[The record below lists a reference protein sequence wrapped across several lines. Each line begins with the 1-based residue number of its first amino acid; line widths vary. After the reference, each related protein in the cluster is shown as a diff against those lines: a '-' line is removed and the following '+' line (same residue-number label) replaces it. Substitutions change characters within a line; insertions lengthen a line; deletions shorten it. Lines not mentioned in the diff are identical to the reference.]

1 MGRIWKERVDF
12 MTELEQARAVISEAD
27 REMAKLFTK
36 RMEAVRTVAAYKR
49 AHGLPITDRSREEEM
64 LREEAGLIEDE
75 TLRPFYVSFLKETI
89 GISKRYQHRLMDG
102 LRVAYSGVEGAFA
115 NIAAQKIFPDAT
127 AMPYADFAA
136 AYRAVEEGRC
146 DCAVLPIE
154 NSLNGDVGRV
164 LDLAYFGKLYVSGVY
179 EVEIVHN
186 LLAVKGTTMDE
197 IRTVVSHEQA
207 LGQCAQYLEKHG
219 FATTEAVNTAVAA
232 KMVAEAGRHDL
243 VAIGSAEAA
252 ERFGLKVLESHINDS
267 SNNSTRFAV
276 FTRERRE
283 PGTDDGR
290 FLMLFSVNN
299 AAGSLGRAI
308 NVIGEYGFN
317 LLALKSRPRK
327 ELAWE
332 YYFYAESE
340 GNIASEQGRKML
352 DALRSCCNDLKVLG
366 SYEREVRV

>member
-1 MGRIWKERVDF
+1 
-12 MTELEQARAVISEAD
+12 MTELEQARAIISEAD
-27 REMAKLFTK
+27 REMAKVFEK
-36 RMEAVRTVAAYKR
+36 RMAAVRTVAAYKK
-49 AHGLPITDRSREEEM
+49 ANGLPITDRSREEEM

-75 TLRPFYVSFLKETI
+75 SLRPFYVSFLRETI
-89 GISKRYQHRLMDG
+89 GISKSYQHRLMDG
-102 LRVAYSGVEGAFA
+102 MRVAYSGVEGAFA
-115 NIAAQKIFPDAT
+115 NIAAEKIFPDAT
-127 AMPYADFAA
+127 CVAHADFAA
-136 AYRAVEEGRC
+136 AYRAVEEGTC

-154 NSLNGDVGRV
+154 NSQNGDVGRV

-197 IRTVVSHEQA
+197 VRTVMSHEQA
-207 LGQCAQYLEKHG
+207 LGQCANYLESHG

-252 ERFGLKVLESHINDS
+252 AKFGLKVLESHINDN
-267 SNNSTRFAV
+267 SNNTTRFAV
-276 FTRERRE
+276 FTREKRE
-283 PGTDDGR
+283 AGDEDAR

-308 NVIGEYGFN
+308 NVIGEHGFN

-327 ELAWE
+327 DLAWE

-340 GNIASEQGRKML
+340 GNVASEAGQAML
-352 DALRSCCNDLKVLG
+352 AALRECCTDLKVLG
-366 SYEREVRV
+366 SYEREVRL